1 MKQKYRQALHTV
13 LPLLTAILLS
23 TTARVDAQ
31 STTSDVAG
39 IVRDQKGQPV
49 PEVQIVARNKAT
61 GSYRITYTDDRGGY
75 RIGYLTPGT
84 YQVIAEHLNY
94 ARAIHDNVRLLIG
107 QTDEVDFSLISKD
120 IQASEVVIEANAP
133 LINVKKSDISVTVQ
147 PEQIES
153 LPLNSRNF
161 LELATIAPGAKSSTG
176 GRGPVTTGAL
186 NSRFITAYID
196 GVDFKNNDLGGVLG
210 TSFGV
215 TTNIVPE
222 DAIQEFQVITSMY
235 KAEYSGAS
243 NGIIN
248 AITKS
253 GGNEFHGSA
262 FGLFRTEGLNARGP
276 FEKTKPD
283 YNRQQMGIS
292 LGGPIIKDK
301 THFFFS
307 YERDNINN
315 FITVNTSG
323 RQPQLDGTFKSPTI
337 ENLGLVKLTHNIS
350 SNNSLDFRWLS
361 VSTDNNPGNFG
372 GTTAYSNGF
381 NLDFRL
387 NSYLLNDRWAISD
400 NLVNELRL
408 HYLRY
413 RKLASPIST
422 DPQHVYLSSGIAT
435 GWNGNQPQTENQDSY
450 ELRDDISYFVQ
461 GSTGTHVLKSGFTL
475 ARERL
480 SSDAAFLSGGSLIF
494 KSDTSSLPIIG
505 VIGLGN
511 PLTQTWNTDFGVY
524 VQDDWSPL
532 HNLNFNL
539 GVRWDVA
546 NNMINNNYV
555 NPLASDT
562 ALTNHV
568 SPDFIGNGNRKIDL
582 NNVAPRAGFSWDIF
596 DDQTTVLHGGVG
608 VFYDRIIWN
617 FPANEQQDGVYN
629 IYTMVFNKNLPPTL
643 SRDSLIAYVQSNRA
657 KQAAPGVTLLPSS
670 MPTPYTVQMSLG
682 VTRQIS
688 SDLVASLDY
697 VRISGYNEYT
707 TYNINYTKG
716 IGGPRVLTPA
726 FGAINLV
733 TSQGRSWY
741 DGIDFSLT
749 RPYMGDWQMQISYT
763 LSWAFDTF
771 DDPFAGYV
779 FQSSILRAPSAQDE
793 RHRFVASGTVN
804 LPYDFQLS
812 GIMTFSS
819 PRPIYV
825 ITGTDNNNDGVLGDD
840 FPPSGRNSVRPDP
853 GKIRNWN
860 KDIDLRI
867 SRYFSIAG
875 TTRLMLLVEAFN
887 IFNWTNYTAYIGRLN
902 AVSGGVSIF
911 GDAISASNTRQVQV
925 GLRLLF

>member
-1 MKQKYRQALHTV
+1 MKQKYLQALRAL
-13 LPLLTAILLS
+13 LPLLTAVILS
-23 TTARVDAQ
+23 TTGKVDAQ
-31 STTSDVAG
+31 STAADIIG
-39 IVRDQKGQPV
+39 IVRDESGKPI

-75 RIGYLTPGT
+75 RVGDLTPGT

-94 ARAIHDNVRLLIG
+94 ARLIRDNIRLLIG
-107 QTDEVDFSLISKD
+107 RTVEVDFSLISKD
-120 IQASEVVIEANAP
+120 IHAAEVVVEAAAP
-133 LINVKKSDISVTVQ
+133 LVNVKNSDISVTVQ

-161 LELATIAPGAKSSTG
+161 LELATIAPGAKISTG
-176 GRGPVTTGAL
+176 GRGPITTGAL

-243 NGIIN
+243 NGVIN
-248 AITKS
+248 AVTKS
-253 GGNEFHGSA
+253 GGNEFHGTA
-262 FGLFRTEGLNARGP
+262 FALFRTAGLNARGP

-283 YNRQQMGIS
+283 YNRQQIGLS
-292 LGGPIIKDK
+292 LGGPIVKDR

-337 ENLGLVKLTHNIS
+337 ENLGLLKLTHNFS
-350 SNNSLDFRWLS
+350 SSNSLDFRWLS
-361 VSTDNNPGNFG
+361 ISTDNNPGNFG

-387 NSYLLNDRWAISD
+387 NSYLLRDRWTLSD
-400 NLVNELRL
+400 NVTNEMRL

-413 RKLASPIST
+413 RKLASPTSS
-422 DPQHVYLSSGIAT
+422 DPQHVYLSSGIST
-435 GWNGNQPQTENQDSY
+435 GWNGNQPQTEGQDSY
-450 ELRDDISYFVQ
+450 ELRDDISYFSQ
-461 GSTGTHVLKSGFTL
+461 GSTGTHVLKAGFTL
-475 ARERL
+475 RREHL
-480 SSDAAFLSGGSLIF
+480 SSVAAFLSGGSLTF

-505 VIGLGN
+505 VIGIGN
-511 PLTQTWNTDFGVY
+511 PSTHTWNTDFGVY

-532 HNLNFNL
+532 HNLTLNL
-539 GVRWDVA
+539 GVRWDVS

-555 NPLASDT
+555 NPLAGDT

-568 SPDFIGNGNRKIDL
+568 SPDFIGRGNRKVDL
-582 NNVAPRAGFSWDIF
+582 TNIAPRAGFSWDIF
-596 DDQTTVLHGGVG
+596 DNQTTVVHGGAG
-608 VFYDRIIWN
+608 IFYDRIIWN
-617 FPANEQQDGVYN
+617 FPSNEQQDGVYN
-629 IYTMVFNKNLPPTL
+629 IYTMVFGNNLPPTL
-643 SRDSLIAYVQSNRA
+643 SRDSLIAYAQSNRA

-682 VTRQIS
+682 ITRQIS
-688 SDLVASLDY
+688 SNLVASVDY
-697 VRISGYNEYT
+697 IRIRGYNEYT

-726 FGAINLV
+726 YGGINLV
-733 TSQGRSWY
+733 TTQGRSWY
-741 DGIDFSLT
+741 DGIDLSVT

-793 RHRFVASGTVN
+793 RHRLVASSTVN

-812 GIMTFSS
+812 GIVALSS

-840 FPPSGRNSVRPDP
+840 FPPSGRNSMRPDP
-853 GKIRNWN
+853 TRIRNWS
-860 KDIDLRI
+860 KTVDMRI
-867 SRYFSIAG
+867 SRFFNIAG
-875 TTRLMLLVEAFN
+875 TTRLTVVLEAFN
-887 IFNWTNYTAYIGRLN
+887 VFNWTNYTAYIGRLN
-902 AVSGGVSIF
+902 ATSGGVSIF
-911 GDAISASNTRQVQV
+911 GEPISASNPRQIQI
-925 GLRLLF
+925 GLRVLF